1 MAEESELQ
9 DTDWGNGDEA
19 TRARLGQRM
28 AAVAKERMELA
39 AATIRTLAECFDGA
53 LAVAITSPERAA
65 EFRRARRQVTH
76 AEIYAPAQ
84 SAERVLAAA
93 TALPDLDE
101 ETRARLDALQAEYLA
116 VYDTM
121 SERMVVLSTMSADGV
136 NDSIDWADYSKRMQ
150 EYERIDFDRKE
161 RTEKAIGE
169 LRRVLGSAR
178 AARIPGLGPDAE
190 SGPGDRSGGRW
201 NGGGLFD
208 DE

>member
-1 MAEESELQ
+1 
-9 DTDWGNGDEA
+9 
-19 TRARLGQRM
+19 
-28 AAVAKERMELA
+28 
-39 AATIRTLAECFDGA
+39 
-53 LAVAITSPERAA
+53 
-65 EFRRARRQVTH
+65 
-76 AEIYAPAQ
+76 
-84 SAERVLAAA
+84 
-93 TALPDLDE
+93 
-101 ETRARLDALQAEYLA
+101 
-116 VYDTM
+116 
-121 SERMVVLSTMSADGV
+121 
-136 NDSIDWADYSKRMQ
+136 MQ